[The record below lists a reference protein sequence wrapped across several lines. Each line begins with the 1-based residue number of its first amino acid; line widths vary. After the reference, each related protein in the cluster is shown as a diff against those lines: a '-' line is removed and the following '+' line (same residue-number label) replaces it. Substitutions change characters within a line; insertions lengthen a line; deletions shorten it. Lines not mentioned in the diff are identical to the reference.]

1 MDYSHENS
9 MSINVQ
15 KNENIKNKKIIP
27 ISENDIK
34 MKKIKF
40 NDLPN
45 LYNEN
50 KNMNKN
56 NGNKRQELNNEESK
70 NKNMND
76 YTQLEINYNK
86 MNKEL
91 EELKNE
97 NSYIKLKLKEISN
110 IQNNNIKNKTY
121 YRSFRKNDESLI
133 IPNEEIDLNSNKK
146 IKLKKYYTNLNIKN
160 IIDKDNK
167 NENEKKVLTI
177 DKDGLK
183 NEPKKKE
190 SKIKNI
196 NKSVPKK
203 VLDSKQVKK
212 ESKKEYINLE

>member
-1 MDYSHENS
+1 MSQLDNNNNINKENLTVVMDYSHENS

-110 IQNNNIKNKTY
+110 IQNFT
-121 YRSFRKNDESLI
+121 I
-133 IPNEEIDLNSNKK
+133 ILDIFYDFNT
-146 IKLKKYYTNLNIKN
+146 KLYKYVLLYV
-160 IIDKDNK
+160 IIFY
-167 NENEKKVLTI
+167 VL
-177 DKDGLK
+177 
-183 NEPKKKE
+183 
-190 SKIKNI
+190 
-196 NKSVPKK
+196 
-203 VLDSKQVKK
+203 
-212 ESKKEYINLE
+212 